1 MLKELSDDKKAVF
14 TEFGFGG
21 LLEATSY
28 SLRMGFV
35 EDLVACVE
43 PATGVLSMHGHELH
57 MTPSHVGS
65 LLGLPCSGPDVDG
78 RLRPVDAPEERYG
91 ITRTSLTPTHLYM
104 ELLQMPFGEDFK
116 VKLLLYIIGTIIRP
130 IGNVHI
136 ATTYLSLL
144 PINEGDIP
152 NLNWA
157 NYFTSS
163 TWRGDNPPATSR
175 APAAPR
181 FTMVSIPHIPGCEA
195 RRPAWRRRFT
205 HGSCVYSIGWHEV
218 SQRGQ
223 EESSLRNDLNA
234 LKMEFER
241 LETHVLSAL
250 NDIRRDVACMGHGQP
265 APNQDATMND
275 VKEELASLKK
285 KMDEMQGKLD
295 AYKARDENATN
306 PDVGA
311 AMDHRENETR
321 DVSQEDGD
329 VPADHGPTAGPDPDI
344 GVTQELHAVRIPRAT
359 RSKKG
364 TSARK
369 DSRGAIGPGAL
380 PK

>member
-1 MLKELSDDKKAVF
+1 ME
-14 TEFGFGG
+14 
-21 LLEATSY
+21 
-28 SLRMGFV
+28 
-35 EDLVACVE
+35 EDAQKCF
-43 PATGVLSMHGHELH
+43 
-57 MTPSHVGS
+57 
-65 LLGLPCSGPDVDG
+65 LGQQG
-78 RLRPVDAPEERYG
+78 
-91 ITRTSLTPTHLYM
+91 
-104 ELLQMPFGEDFK
+104 
-116 VKLLLYIIGTIIRP
+116 P

-157 NYFTSS
+157 KYAFEGMLAVVRTYK
-163 TWRGDNPPATSR
+163 TGRAKGLKTKCIGGCIWILELFYLEHLAVGIIPQPLVERQPPRVSQWSASLISR
-175 APAAPR
+175 VVKLVQR
-181 FTMVSIPHIPGCEA
+181 
-195 RRPAWRRRFT
+195 WRREFT
-205 HGSCVYSIGWHEV
+205 TQSGGLLHWMA
-218 SQRGQ
+218 RGQ
-223 EESSLRNDLNA
+223 EESSLRNDLNS

-265 APNQDATMND
+265 APNQDAAMND

-344 GVTQELHAVRIPRAT
+344 GVTQELHAVCDTT
-359 RSKKG
+359 RQPGAKKG
-364 TSARK
+364 TNKTK
-369 DSRGAIGPGAL
+369 DNELIRLVLSPSNDVPRNYLLKVVEGQRTCVTY
-380 PK
+380 